1 MLEEFENLMEEVWI
15 GDIWV
20 TKALQEMEDRLWEM
34 RKPLE
39 QEER

>member
-1 MLEEFENLMEEVWI
+1 MLEEFETLMEEVWL

-34 RKPLE
+34 RCPLP
-39 QEER
+39 EENR